1 MPYRRLPNTD
11 LARIRA
17 LECAVE
23 KEQKYGVRELA
34 ITYKIINEAKSFL
47 VRFKK
52 AQAIYQQCYDEQV
65 KASKKYQ
72 GQMKMARLYI
82 SHFIQVLN
90 MAVIRREL
98 KKEVKTIYGLDP
110 DNHSVPDLSAESALV
125 EWGGKIIGGETERI
139 KKGGVPIYNP
149 TIAKVSVHYEIFK
162 EAYFYQKNYQQSTNR
177 NLEQLAGMR
186 DEADALILEIW
197 NQVEEKFNELP
208 SQVKMEKCMD
218 YGVIYYFRKK
228 EKEMLRQAR
237 LQQKFSFDD

>member
-17 LECAVE
+17 LECAIE
-23 KEQKYGVRELA
+23 KEQQYGVKELA
-34 ITYKIINEAKSFL
+34 VTYKVINEAKSFL
-47 VRFKK
+47 NRFKK
-52 AQAIYQQCYDEQV
+52 AQLIYQQCFNEQV

-90 MAVIRREL
+90 MSVIRREF
-98 KKEVKTIYGLDP
+98 KKEVKFLYGLDP
-110 DNHSVPDLSAESALV
+110 DNQSVPDLSAETALV
-125 EWGGKIIGGETERI
+125 EWGEKIISGENERI

-162 EAYFYQKNYQQSTNR
+162 EAYFNQKNFQQSTNR

-197 NQVEEKFNELP
+197 NQVEEKFKDLP
-208 SQVKMEKCMD
+208 SQAKMERCMD

-228 EKEMLRQAR
+228 EKELLRQAR